1 MLGLPD
7 LLLMDEPT
15 NGLDPPQIH
24 AMREVLRRYAAT
36 GRTVLV
42 SSHLLSEVEQTCSHV
57 VVVHLGKTIASGT
70 VDELVAA
77 SGEMVFGVDDTDAAV
92 AVLRELAGDIEIT
105 EAGVQADLGD
115 RPAAEVVAALVGAGV
130 AVNSAAPRN
139 RLEDVFLAL
148 IGASGSTTSAAD
160 GSAAAG
166 GFGSAGTSGNGT
178 SDNGSAATAGD
189 GLSGTAGN
197 GRTTLGKAAVTPTGT
212 PDGTAGAT
220 PTPVGSTNHQ
230 GGPE

>member
-1 MLGLPD
+1 
-7 LLLMDEPT
+7 
-15 NGLDPPQIH
+15 
-24 AMREVLRRYAAT
+24 
-36 GRTVLV
+36 
-42 SSHLLSEVEQTCSHV
+42 
-57 VVVHLGKTIASGT
+57 
-70 VDELVAA
+70 
-77 SGEMVFGVDDTDAAV
+77 MVFGVDDTDAAV
-92 AVLRELAGDIEIT
+92 AVLRELADDIEIT

-160 GSAAAG
+160 GSASAG
-166 GFGSAGTSGNGT
+166 GFGSAGPTDNGT
-178 SDNGSAATAGD
+178 VDNGSAATAGD

-197 GRTTLGKAAVTPTGT
+197 GRTTLGKAAVTPNGT
-212 PDGTAGAT
+212 PDGTVDGT
-220 PTPVGSTNHQ
+220 PTPVGSTIHQ